1 MKLYVFNPDADMALA
16 DGKENYIAPASARLM
31 ARDLAL
37 LPLWYAGVGDGV
49 LAPSAYN
56 EAFLQRM
63 SDLCG
68 LDVRL
73 VTEPEITDYAN
84 AWPFPWGWSPSLRR
98 YLLQRGVSPDR
109 LPPVSMWQ
117 SYRRMAS
124 RERVAELLEVFR
136 EMPACCGESHNLRGL
151 AECRAY
157 VERLGRSVLKAPWSG
172 SGKGLCWCEERFTEA
187 IAGWCARVLRE
198 QGCVAASPV
207 YDKVADFAMEFFSD
221 GHGGIS
227 FQGYSL
233 FRTNKRGAY
242 LGNAL
247 LSDGQAAG
255 CLNRFF
261 PLETLFRTGEVLKAL
276 LSRHFFA
283 YAGPLGVDM
292 MVCRS
297 GEGFLLHPCVEIN
310 LRMNMGI
317 LAAHLQRRLL
327 APGTIGSF
335 SVECYPS
342 PEALYARHA
351 EDEACFP
358 AVVSGGRLVSGYFPL
373 VPLTPS
379 ARYRAFVMAAPDTG
393 RSRCHTG
400 LWP

>member
-1 MKLYVFNPDADMALA
+1 
-16 DGKENYIAPASARLM
+16 
-31 ARDLAL
+31 
-37 LPLWYAGVGDGV
+37 
-49 LAPSAYN
+49 
-56 EAFLQRM
+56 
-63 SDLCG
+63 
-68 LDVRL
+68 
-73 VTEPEITDYAN
+73 
-84 AWPFPWGWSPSLRR
+84 
-98 YLLQRGVSPDR
+98 
-109 LPPVSMWQ
+109 MWQ

-198 QGCVAASPV
+198 QGCVVASPV

-351 EDEACFP
+351 EDEARFP